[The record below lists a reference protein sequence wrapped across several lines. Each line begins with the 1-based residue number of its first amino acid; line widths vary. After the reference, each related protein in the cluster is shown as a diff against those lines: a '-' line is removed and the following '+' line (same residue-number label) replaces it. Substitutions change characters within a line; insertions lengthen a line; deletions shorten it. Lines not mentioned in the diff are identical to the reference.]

1 MKTGDIRRFHDA
13 AFVAKEKHLNGVV
26 FMIVEVTPDNG
37 DLSERRATILVDG
50 TLDDDWYYY
59 VIENHSEPVDEA
71 GCPCKSR

>member
-1 MKTGDIRRFHDA
+1 MKTGDLRRFRDDT
-13 AFVAKEKHLNGVV
+13 FGAKEKHLNGAT

-37 DLSERRATILVDG
+37 ELSERRATILVNG

-71 GCPCKSR
+71 R

>member
-1 MKTGDIRRFHDA
+1 MKPGDLRRFHDT

-37 DLSERRATILVDG
+37 DLSERRATILVNE

-59 VIENHSEPVDEA
+59 VLENHSEAIDEA
-71 GCPCKSR
+71 G

>member
-1 MKTGDIRRFHDA
+1 MKPGDLRRFHDD

-37 DLSERRATILVDG
+37 DLSDRRATILVNG

-59 VIENHSEPVDEA
+59 VIENHSEPVDEV
-71 GCPCKSR
+71 G

>member
-1 MKTGDIRRFHDA
+1 MKQGDLRRFHDT

-37 DLSERRATILVDG
+37 DLSERRATILVNG

-71 GCPCKSR
+71 G

>member
-1 MKTGDIRRFHDA
+1 MKPGDLRRFHDT
-13 AFVAKEKHLNGVV
+13 AFVAKEKHLNGAT

-37 DLSERRATILVDG
+37 DLSERRATILVNG

-71 GCPCKSR
+71 G